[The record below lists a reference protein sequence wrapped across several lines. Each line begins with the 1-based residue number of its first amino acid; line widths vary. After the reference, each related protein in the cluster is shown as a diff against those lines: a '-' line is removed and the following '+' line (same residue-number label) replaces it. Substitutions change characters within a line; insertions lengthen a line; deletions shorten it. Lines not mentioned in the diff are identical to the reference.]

1 MEYGMKS
8 VLKDMGRKEYNWL
21 KIGTSDGVTQ
31 CGIKFSDHKTK
42 RHLLVVKIYQNDAE
56 YSFKIPA

>member
-1 MEYGMKS
+1 MF
-8 VLKDMGRKEYNWL
+8 LKIWAVRVWMEYNWL

-31 CGIKFSDHKTK
+31 CGIKFSDPKTR

-56 YSFKIPA
+56 YRLTMPA